1 MSHTSVPTQAVPTQ
15 AVPTQAVPTQ
25 AARTQAARTR
35 SGLRRLGVG
44 AGFLVVLM
52 AGSWSAASCSAQQ
65 AAPTTAAPEPVEA
78 TAPRESVTHD
88 FVVPEGTA
96 ERLAWGY
103 EVEIVPQPLEVRV
116 GDRIR
121 VRNDDSEFARLGIFD
136 VRPGETVTMAFN
148 TPGELEGIVFSDSSG
163 GCGVPPSDVQT
174 FTIDVR
180 A

>member
-1 MSHTSVPTQAVPTQ
+1 MSHTSVPTQAVP
-15 AVPTQAVPTQ
+15 
-25 AARTQAARTR
+25 TQAARTR

-44 AGFLVVLM
+44 AGFLVALM

-65 AAPTTAAPEPVEA
+65 AAPTTAAPEPVET

-136 VRPGETVTMAFN
+136 VRPGE
-148 TPGELEGIVFSDSSG
+148 PGWG
-163 GCGVPPSDVQT
+163 GVGRSRGPLAESCH
-174 FTIDVR
+174 
-180 A
+180 